1 MQVTPQDFEDV
12 YATARMAHAGQ
23 KRRSGE
29 DYFSHPSAVRNL
41 VRKYYPGDSAA
52 EMVALLHDTI
62 EDAPGSTVA
71 TAQEMK
77 DWIRNSIADHSTAEE
92 IISTV
97 EKLTH
102 EKGQEYSSY
111 VASLADDPVALK
123 VKLTDMLHNLS
134 SSPSPRQKEK
144 YSQALRVL
152 VDTGGGI
159 PSGISTSHWD
169 ALMSLSETTNEQLLR
184 SVVKEMIQDHKSL

>member
-1 MQVTPQDFEDV
+1 
-12 YATARMAHAGQ
+12 
-23 KRRSGE
+23 
-29 DYFSHPSAVRNL
+29 
-41 VRKYYPGDSAA
+41 
-52 EMVALLHDTI
+52 MVALLHDTI

-77 DWIRNSIADHSTAEE
+77 DWIRNSIADPDTAEE

-111 VASLADDPVALK
+111 VTSLADNPVALK

-144 YSQALRVL
+144 YSQALRAL
-152 VDTGGGI
+152 VDTAGGI
-159 PSGISTSHWD
+159 PSGINTSHWD

>member
-1 MQVTPQDFEDV
+1 MRVTPQDFEDI
-12 YATARMAHAGQ
+12 YATARMAHVGQ

-41 VRKYYPGDSAA
+41 VRKYYPGDSGA

-71 TAQEMK
+71 SANEMK
-77 DWIRNSIADHSTAEE
+77 EWIRNSIADHDSAEE

-97 EKLTH
+97 ERLTH
-102 EKGQEYSSY
+102 EKGQDYTSY
-111 VASLADDPVALK
+111 ITSLMDSPLALK

-144 YSQALRVL
+144 YSQALQGL
-152 VDTGGGI
+152 STAAGGI
-159 PSGISTSHWD
+159 PAGINGGQWD
-169 ALMSLSETTNEQLLR
+169 TLMKLSRSTNEQLLR
-184 SVVKEMIQDHKSL
+184 RLVKELILIK